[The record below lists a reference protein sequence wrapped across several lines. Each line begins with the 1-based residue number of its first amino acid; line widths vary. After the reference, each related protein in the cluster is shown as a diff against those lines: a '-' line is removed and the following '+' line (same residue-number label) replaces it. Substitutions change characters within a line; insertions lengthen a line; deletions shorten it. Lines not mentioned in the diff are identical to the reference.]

1 MLLDST
7 AEFRPK
13 MRQLS
18 KLIERGVQMVY
29 LIATL
34 LLYAKL
40 EFINIIRIKANDVH
54 MF

>member
-1 MLLDST
+1 
-7 AEFRPK
+7 
-13 MRQLS
+13 MRQLG
-18 KLIERGVQMVY
+18 KLVERGVQIVY

-40 EFINIIRIKANDVH
+40 EFINIIRIKADNIY